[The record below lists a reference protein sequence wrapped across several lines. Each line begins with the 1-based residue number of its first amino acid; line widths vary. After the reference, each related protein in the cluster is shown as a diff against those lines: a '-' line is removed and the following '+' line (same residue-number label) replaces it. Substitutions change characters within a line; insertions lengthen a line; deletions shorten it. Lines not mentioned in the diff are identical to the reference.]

1 MSQQMDV
8 SPALPIK
15 NPQETTPDPRGE
27 LDELLG
33 PPPLLDGEDL
43 DAYNRFQDRI
53 RSTVGPKTIIEDLW
67 CRDILDLSLEVLR
80 LRQIKVKLMAT
91 KRNKAALDLLE
102 DRLSKSEFDA
112 FLVGPEG
119 IQEALLENGIDDETV
134 SAKVLVRC
142 LDHVER
148 IDRMTASAE
157 SRRNAAFREIDRHR
171 DAIVA
176 RRLRESVV
184 EIQDAAFEDVAPP
197 LKAAAE

>member
-91 KRNKAALDLLE
+91 KRDEAALDLLQ
-102 DRLSKSEFDA
+102 DSLSKSELAA
-112 FLVGPEG
+112 FLAGPG
-119 IQEALLENGIDDETV
+119 RWINGQVIYADETV
-134 SAKVLVRC
+134 SAKVLVLC

-184 EIQDAAFEDVAPP
+184 EIEDAEFEDVAPP